1 MWKKRMLN
9 KTCGMK
15 DCKFTPNLKS
25 LFDRFSRKISYNF
38 FLICN
43 FLKCSSYSF
52 SMIFAENLGINLM
65 FV

>member
-1 MWKKRMLN
+1 MLN

-25 LFDRFSRKISYNF
+25 LFDRFSRKISHNF

-43 FLKCSSYSF
+43 FLKCSSVSF